1 MENVKKTKGP
11 RYFWRSLTYLKPYK
25 GMITLC
31 IISCLLTAAL
41 SVFSPIFTE
50 KMVTAFTNFD
60 KNGLLKFA
68 ALVLAVEI
76 GISIIHLIFWG
87 NSADRL
93 RARVTKDIRYN
104 TMQSIL
110 NLKTRN
116 FDLYGTGK
124 LLEVISGDTQ
134 SLSGIYTNI
143 IDVLLSMFAKLVLY
157 GYMLVSNWILGLYCV
172 VEFVAICFVY
182 HFRISRR
189 VKDRKALYE
198 ISDKNLGVINETIR
212 GVRDIRNFNINDTML
227 KKADE
232 CLTKQEKA
240 DARYGRTQYQLF
252 RLTTIV
258 KDVLS
263 FAYIGVVVLLIHFNL
278 VDFPTA
284 FTIYIIRRDAIGFV
298 SWFMNSWEYI
308 KDGDIYAKRIFDVID
323 GYEEGFEQFP
333 EKDNFTKLAE
343 PLSIEIKNLSFSY
356 ENAADD
362 LRGKVKPVLNNLS
375 IKFDKATTTAIVGE
389 SGSGKSTILKLLNKM
404 YEVEPGKIFIGGE
417 DICNFSKDSLRNIIT
432 MVSQDPYIFNFSIM
446 ENLLII
452 KPNATKSQ
460 IIEACKKAQIY
471 EFIMNLPDKF
481 DTVLGEAGTRLS
493 GGQRQR
499 LSIARAF
506 LKNSPVLIFDETT
519 SALDNENQSKI
530 KLAIENVG
538 KDKIVIIVAHRLSTI
553 KDADTIHFLRGGS
566 ILASGTHDE
575 LMEKCEAYKNLYEIE
590 SKSTD

>member
-1 MENVKKTKGP
+1 MEKVKKQKKQH
-11 RYFWRSLTYLKPYK
+11 YFWRSLTYLKPYK
-25 GMITLC
+25 GMLALC
-31 IISCLLTAAL
+31 IISCILTAVL

-60 KNGLLKFA
+60 SHGLLKFA
-68 ALVLAVEI
+68 ALVLAVEL
-76 GISIIHLIFWG
+76 GISIVHLIFWG

-110 NLKTRN
+110 RLKTRN

-124 LLEVISGDTQ
+124 LLEVISSDTQ
-134 SLSGIYTNI
+134 SLSGTYTKL

-157 GYMLVSNWILGLYCV
+157 GYMLVSNWILGVYCI
-172 VEFVAICFVY
+172 VEFIIICFVY
-182 HFRISRR
+182 HVRISRR
-189 VKDRKALYE
+189 VKDRKILNE
-198 ISDKNLGVINETIR
+198 ISDKNIGVVNETIR
-212 GVRDIRNFNINDTML
+212 GVRDIRNLNIDEAML
-227 KKADE
+227 NKTNK
-232 CLTKQEKA
+232 CLTEQENA
-240 DARYGRTQYQLF
+240 DARYGRRQYQLF

-258 KDVLS
+258 KDILA
-263 FAYIGVVVLLIHFNL
+263 FAYIGVVLLLIHYNL
-278 VDFPTA
+278 VSFPTA

-298 SWFMNSWEYI
+298 NWFMNSWEYI
-308 KDGDIYAKRIFDVID
+308 KDGDIFAKRIFDVMD
-323 GYEEGFEQFP
+323 GYEEGFEEFP
-333 EKDNFTKLAE
+333 EKDEFTSLAD
-343 PLSIEIKNLSFSY
+343 PLNIEIKNLSFSY

-389 SGSGKSTILKLLNKM
+389 SGSGKSTILKLLNRT
-404 YEVEPGKIFIGGE
+404 YDVEPGQIFIGGE
-417 DICNFSKDSLRNIIT
+417 DICKFSKDTLRNTISV
-432 MVSQDPYIFNFSIM
+432 VSQDPYIFNFTIR

-452 KPNATKSQ
+452 NPSATQKQ
-460 IIEACKKAQIY
+460 IEEACKKAQIY
-471 EFIMNLPDKF
+471 DFIMKLPDKF

-566 ILASGTHDE
+566 ILASGTHEE
-575 LMEKCEAYKNLYEIE
+575 LMETCEPYKNLYEIE
-590 SKSTD
+590 SRSTD